1 MLSSKQDRN
10 WKGSL
15 HPNEKSTI
23 NFCFETW
30 TLKKILSCIFLSMRD
45 NWEELEVLPVC
56 FHRFWALP
64 TGDSTCGELY
74 SQKRPRNTERDD
86 LLGSLVIRRKK
97 DSLKSCLTLA
107 TPWTVDSTV
116 HGTLQA
122 RILEWV
128 VISFSRGSSQPMNRT
143 QVSHIAG
150 RFFTNWTM
158 RENTLFKRNTKI
170 PGCHYMRLESKRKE
184 AFQMCYFRNSIK
196 NK

>member
-23 NFCFETW
+23 NFYFETW
-30 TLKKILSCIFLSMRD
+30 TLKKVLSCIFLSMRD

-64 TGDSTCGELY
+64 TGDSTCGEPY

-97 DSLKSCLTLA
+97 DRLKSCLTLA

-122 RILEWV
+122 RILGWV
-128 VISFSRGSSQPMNRT
+128 VISFSRGSSQPMNQT
-143 QVSHIAG
+143 HSLLHCKQILYHQSHQESPKIAL
-150 RFFTNWTM
+150 N
-158 RENTLFKRNTKI
+158 
-170 PGCHYMRLESKRKE
+170 
-184 AFQMCYFRNSIK
+184 YFWYISNIYK
-196 NK
+196 WAKKK

>member
-23 NFCFETW
+23 NYYFETW
-30 TLKKILSCIFLSMRD
+30 TLKKVLSCIFLSMRD
-45 NWEELEVLPVC
+45 NWEEIEVLPVC

-74 SQKRPRNTERDD
+74 SQIRPRNTERDD

-107 TPWTVDSTV
+107 TPWTVGSTV
-116 HGTLQA
+116 HGILQA

-128 VISFSRGSSQPMNRT
+128 AISFSRGSSQPMNQT
-143 QVSHIAG
+143 QVSRIAG
-150 RFFTNWTM
+150 RFFTNWAM
-158 RENTLFKRNTKI
+158 WENTLFKRNTKI
-170 PGCHYMRLESKRKE
+170 PGQPLYEIR
-184 AFQMCYFRNSIK
+184 I
-196 NK
+196 